1 MNIEELRDYCLSLG
15 DVEEK
20 FPFAKIKGGES
31 VLVFYVCG
39 HMFAFLDIADY
50 DIVTVKCQTER
61 IAELREHYD
70 WADKPS
76 HENGK
81 YWMGIHANI
90 VPDDMAR
97 ELIANS
103 YNLVKQKYS
112 KRKK

>member
-1 MNIEELRDYCLSLG
+1 MNIEELRDYCLSLD

-50 DIVTVKCQTER
+50 DIVTIKCQTER
-61 IAELREHYD
+61 IAELREHYE

-81 YWMGIHANI
+81 YWVSCKSPWM
-90 VPDDMAR
+90 P
-97 ELIANS
+97 
-103 YNLVKQKYS
+103 
-112 KRKK
+112 